1 MTATARDL
9 LAMKNSAVVYTCSP
23 ETSIDE
29 ASRIM
34 RDWRVGSLVVVRDGA
49 VEGILTER
57 DVVKEVV
64 AEGID
69 PTRVRVRDVMQHEVP
84 MVWLDAEIGAVE
96 ATLRGR
102 RAHYVP
108 VVAERGLVGVISIG
122 DLARFQA
129 ARARALAER
138 DPETAS
144 SAVC

>member
-34 RDWRVGSLVVVRDGA
+34 RDWRVGSLVVVGDGA
-49 VEGILTER
+49 VQGLLTER
-57 DVVKEVV
+57 DVVKRVV
-64 AEGID
+64 AEGMD
-69 PTRVRVRDVMQHEVP
+69 AAATQVRDVMQRDVP
-84 MVWLDAEIGAVE
+84 MVWLETDLEAVE
-96 ATLRGR
+96 ATLRAR
-102 RAHYVP
+102 RVHYVP

-129 ARARALAER
+129 ARERALAER
-138 DPETAS
+138 DRDAI
-144 SAVC
+144 V